1 VNKKLVGVLAAVVM
15 AIVGTGVLVMFVQ
28 GAEDRA
34 LEGEELVTVLTAE
47 SAIPAGTPAEQ
58 LEGLVSEERIPTKI
72 APEGVV
78 SDLVSLAGLVTSVD
92 LVPGETLL
100 VNRFVDPENFT
111 ARRGG
116 GNVEVPEGLLEVT
129 IAMSQEQFIGGIPVP
144 GNTVALVALGER
156 TDFINPAADPLANLP
171 QDPADPAATEEEL
184 KVAKIII
191 QQALVTN
198 VQGNPLPVQAAGA
211 ATDPTQR
218 VAPAEG
224 SVLVTLAMEGPD
236 VERLIY
242 VRDAQSLNA
251 NLHMALHSGDALVPS
266 TGISVE
272 NVINPE
278 APVG

>member
-1 VNKKLVGVLAAVVM
+1 MNKKLVGVIAAVVM
-15 AIVGTGVLVMFVQ
+15 AIVGTGVLVLYVQ

-34 LEGEELVTVLTAE
+34 LEGEELVRVLTAT
-47 SAIPAGTPAEQ
+47 APIPAGTPAAQ
-58 LEGLVSEERIPTKI
+58 LEEFVEEQDVPQKV
-72 APEGVV
+72 APEGVI
-78 SDLVSLAGLVTSVD
+78 SDLVSVSGLVTAVE
-92 LVPGETLL
+92 LVPGEVLL
-100 VNRFVDPENFT
+100 SNRFVE
-111 ARRGG
+111 A
-116 GNVEVPEGLLEVT
+116 GNVVNRPGSVAVPEGLLEVT
-129 IAMSQEQFIGGIPVP
+129 LAMSQEQFIGGVPVP
-144 GNTVALVALGER
+144 GDTVALVALGDR
-156 TDFINPAADPLANLP
+156 ADFVNPTADPLAGV
-171 QDPADPAATEEEL
+171 AVDPAAQTTEAEL
-184 KVAKIII
+184 KVSKIII

-198 VQGNPLPVQAAGA
+198 VQGNPLPAQTTQA

-224 SVLVTLAMEGPD
+224 SLLVTLAMSGPD

-251 NLHMALHSGDALVPS
+251 NIHMALHSGDALVPS

>member
-1 VNKKLVGVLAAVVM
+1 M
-15 AIVGTGVLVMFVQ
+15 AQ
-28 GAEDRA
+28 
-34 LEGEELVTVLTAE
+34 
-47 SAIPAGTPAEQ
+47 
-58 LEGLVSEERIPTKI
+58 
-72 APEGVV
+72 
-78 SDLVSLAGLVTSVD
+78 
-92 LVPGETLL
+92 
-100 VNRFVDPENFT
+100 
-111 ARRGG
+111 
-116 GNVEVPEGLLEVT
+116 
-129 IAMSQEQFIGGIPVP
+129 
-144 GNTVALVALGER
+144 
-156 TDFINPAADPLANLP
+156 
-171 QDPADPAATEEEL
+171 
-184 KVAKIII
+184 III

-211 ATDPTQR
+211 AADPSQR

-224 SVLVTLAMEGPD
+224 SLLVTLAMEGPD

>member
-1 VNKKLVGVLAAVVM
+1 MNKKMVGVIAAVVM
-15 AIVGTGVLVMFVQ
+15 AIVGTGVLVLFVQ

-34 LEGEELVTVLTAE
+34 LEGEELVTVLTAD
-47 SAIPAGTPAEQ
+47 ATIPAGTPAEQ
-58 LEGLVSEERIPTKI
+58 LDGLVTEERIPTKI

-100 VNRFVDPENFT
+100 ANRFVDPQNFT

-116 GNVEVPEGLLEVT
+116 NVDVPEGLLEVT

-144 GNTVALVALGER
+144 GATVALVALGDR
-156 TDFINPAADPLANLP
+156 SDFINPTADPLAQLP
-171 QDPADPAATEEEL
+171 EDPAQQQTTETEL

-211 ATDPTQR
+211 TADPTQR

-224 SVLVTLAMEGPD
+224 SLLVTLAMEGPD